1 MRILLFFVAII
12 LSFQHAI
19 SQEVQW
25 VSTILEASSELSPRE
40 YSAEQIIGK
49 PNVTPGT
56 GDSPNAWMPSR
67 DDREEYVKVGFET
80 PFRIRQVAIA
90 ESMNPSAIYQIFLYD
105 KSDNEFLINTFEP
118 RPVDLNSRML
128 HVFFDLTEYE
138 VAAVKVVLHFEENN
152 TFPQQI
158 E

>member
-90 ESMNPSAIYQIFLYD
+90 ESMNPLLHQLSLLDRHLLCIGSYLYQTAIHLFHRL
-105 KSDNEFLINTFEP
+105 LL
-118 RPVDLNSRML
+118 R
-128 HVFFDLTEYE
+128 
-138 VAAVKVVLHFEENN
+138 
-152 TFPQQI
+152 
-158 E
+158 